1 MQQQQTKS
9 VLYSLIILGFIF
21 AYSLANAQTKF
32 SDATTAAG
40 IDHQFVV
47 YEGMFGGGACV
58 IDFNN
63 DGWEDL
69 YLTGGMNDDVL
80 YLNNGNGT
88 FTNVFE
94 TSGLADTRKYVTQ
107 GVASSDV
114 NKDGWPDLFITTIT
128 TRGEEK
134 EIPRAENLFF
144 INQGNSTFRNATEE
158 YGLQSMN
165 SFSTGVSFGDF
176 NLDGY
181 PDAYVGNY
189 FIGYEGSL
197 TQINDATIVNAN
209 QTAEGYLLLNDA
221 GKRFENVYGDYG
233 LKYKGFGFGAVFTD
247 FDNDHDPDL
256 FVNHDFGYKATA
268 NVMLKNKFPKEQ
280 FVDIA
285 GELGLDLKINAMG
298 TAVGDYD
305 NNGWFDYFVTNIRF
319 NRFMVNQGPGKP
331 FADRSKALGMDY
343 VSISWGANFADFDN
357 DTDLDLY
364 VANGDLNPNGVP
376 LADYYF
382 ENTNRTFTESG
393 ARVGLND
400 YGIGRGSVVFDYD
413 HDGDLDI
420 VVVNQKPVVT
430 YPVSSKT
437 AVYKNE
443 SASGNWFKVQLKGV
457 QADRQGIGSL
467 VRVTLDTT
475 RMIREIDGGSGHLSQ
490 NSVVAH
496 FGIGNATMVDS
507 VIVIWPG
514 GKQQVYLDQPA
525 NTLITIMEVPEEKE
539 SSSSFLIAAVIV
551 LSVLTIFFISKLRRK
566 LIPRGI
572 PS

>member
-1 MQQQQTKS
+1 MQRATKKLFYTF
-9 VLYSLIILGFIF
+9 VLGFILIP
-21 AYSLANAQTKF
+21 SCIRAQTKF
-32 SDATTAAG
+32 ADATGSSG
-40 IDHQFVV
+40 IDHEFIV

-69 YLTGGMNDDVL
+69 YLTGGLHDDAL
-80 YLNNGNGT
+80 YLNNADGT
-88 FTNVFE
+88 FTNVFVS
-94 TSGLADTRKYVTQ
+94 SGLTDTKKYVTQ
-107 GVASSDV
+107 GVASADV

-128 TRGEEK
+128 LRSEEK
-134 EIPRAENLFF
+134 QIPRAENLLF

-158 YGLQSMN
+158 FGLQSMN

-197 TQINDATIVNAN
+197 TQINDATIVGAN
-209 QTAEGYLLLNDA
+209 QTAEGYLLLND
-221 GKRFENVYGDYG
+221 GGRRFENVYHEYG
-233 LKYKGFGFGAVFTD
+233 LNYKGFGFGAVFTD

-268 NVMLKNKFPKEQ
+268 NVMLKNNFPKKR
-280 FVDIA
+280 FTDIA
-285 GELGLDLKINAMG
+285 SEAKLDLKINAMG
-298 TAVGDYD
+298 TAVGDY
-305 NNGWFDYFVTNIRF
+305 NNDGWLDYFVTNIRF
-319 NRFMVNQGPGKP
+319 NRFMVNQGAGKP
-331 FADRSKALGMDY
+331 FVERSKALGMDY

-382 ENTNRTFTESG
+382 ENTNGKFTESG
-393 ARVGLND
+393 ASVGLND
-400 YGIGRGSVVFDYD
+400 YGIGRGSVAFDYD

-420 VVVNQKPVVT
+420 VVVNQKPVVS
-430 YPVSSKT
+430 YPVGSKT
-437 AVYKNE
+437 SVYKNE
-443 SASGNWFKVQLKGV
+443 SVSGNWFKVQLKGL

-475 RMIREIDGGSGHLSQ
+475 RMIREIDGGSSHLSQ

-496 FGIGNATMVDS
+496 FGIGNATSVDS
-507 VIVIWPG
+507 VIVTWPG
-514 GKQQVYLDQPA
+514 GKQQIYLDQPA
-525 NTLITIMEVPEEKE
+525 NTLITIMEVPEEKQ
-539 SSSSFLIAAVIV
+539 SSSSLLIIAVIV
-551 LSVLTIFFISKLRRK
+551 LSVLTIFFVSKLRRK
-566 LIPRGI
+566 LIPRSI